1 MASAQEHLSRISTYQ
16 QALAEGGLAGALL
29 LNGVDLFYLSGT
41 RQNGA
46 LFVPAS
52 GTATLL
58 VRKSFA
64 RAKAESAVE
73 DLRPF
78 PPSRDLAAA
87 LPDAAGRIGMAFEAV
102 PAATVDWWRRQLA
115 QAELVDAGG
124 ILRAQRS
131 VKSPAELAIMRDGGV
146 RISTVLGTVPFFLR
160 AGMREVDL
168 SAEIEAR
175 LRRAGNEG
183 VPRLRGFNS
192 ELFIGLAVAGD
203 GASAPGYFDGPVVGR
218 GLSPAYPQGASA
230 RVIRENEPVLVD
242 FTAVF
247 GGYVVDMTRIAVAG
261 TLSPR
266 LERAFEIACAI
277 QDEIARSL
285 RPGVPCVELWE
296 HARAM
301 AEQAGLG
308 DHFMGPP
315 GDQARF
321 VGHGIGLELDELPV
335 LAPGFEAALEARQT
349 VAVEPKFV
357 FPGEGAVGIENSF
370 VVTAAGGEK
379 LTAAVPDEILRAA
392 PAGS

>member
-1 MASAQEHLSRISTYQ
+1 MVGAQEHRSRIARYQ
-16 QALAEGGLAGALL
+16 QALEGHALSGALL

-46 LFVPAS
+46 LFVPAR
-52 GTATLL
+52 GAPTLL

-64 RAKAESAVE
+64 RARAESAV
-73 DLRPF
+73 DDVRPF

-87 LPDAAGRIGMAFEAV
+87 LPQASGKIGLAFEAV
-102 PAATVDWWRRQLA
+102 PAATVEWWHRQLPA
-115 QAELVDAGG
+115 AELVDAGG
-124 ILRAQRS
+124 LLRGQRA
-131 VKSPAELAIMRDGGV
+131 VKSAAEIAILRDGGA
-146 RISTVLGTVPFFLR
+146 RIAAVLGQVPAFLR

-183 VPRLRGFNS
+183 VPRLRAFNS
-192 ELFIGLAVAGD
+192 ELFVGLAIAGD
-203 GASAPGYFDGPVVGR
+203 AASDPGYFDGPVVGR

-230 RVIRENEPVLVD
+230 RVIRENEPVIAD

-247 GGYVVDMTRIAVAG
+247 GGYVVDMTRTAVAG
-261 TLSPR
+261 SLPAH
-266 LERAFEIACAI
+266 LERAFEVACAI
-277 QDEIARSL
+277 QDELARSL
-285 RPGVPCVELWE
+285 VPGVRCNELWE

-301 AEQAGLG
+301 AEQARLG
-308 DHFMGPP
+308 DRFMGPP

-321 VGHGIGLELDELPV
+321 VGHGIGLELDEWPV
-335 LAPGFEAALEARQT
+335 LAPGFKAPLEAGQA

-379 LTAAVPDEILRAA
+379 LTGAVPDEILRA
-392 PAGS
+392 G